1 MVLMIIT
8 TTLSPPVGHDRRIS
22 TYNGYDCLPK
32 ADRTD
37 LC

>member
-8 TTLSPPVGHDRRIS
+8 TTLSPPIGHDRRIS
-22 TYNGYDCLPK
+22 TSNGHDGLPQPH
-32 ADRTD
+32 RTD